1 MPTTIL
7 ADRYNALRTVTNTV
21 LGISEPATPNYGYGQ
36 AFSTNAVVGTRASA
50 TPEVASKVTAQDYED
65 LYIDLIRT
73 RSHQVGPT
81 VAIDEFVIGDYNANP
96 ATADKIEESY
106 IQGLEALGNNIQ
118 TDRFLVF
125 SNHLNL
131 QSLSS
136 ANSSRSSASSWQGT
150 ISTIFTTTFVSS
162 LERRHFFNSGGQI
175 RLSASVNYT
184 GSQAKTV
191 DWQTILNA
199 MGSTSFKAESTANN
213 AGIGT
218 GSNIGNFDLTTGYQL
233 VYSRTGGSV
242 YARNRYNIYAKE
254 YATGNSTSA
263 IQFKVE
269 FYDGLPNNTSWG
281 TDEVVY
287 GGFSSVVETTTPSS
301 QIGIN
306 GTTHNA
312 VVNNTVITGT
322 LIRPLS

>member
-7 ADRYNALRTVTNTV
+7 ADRYNALRVVTNTV
-21 LGISEPATPNYGYGQ
+21 LGVSEPAAPNYGYGQ
-36 AFSTNAVVGTRASA
+36 AFSSNAVVGTRASA

-81 VAIDEFVIGDYNANP
+81 VAIDEFVIGDYNANT

-106 IQGLEALGNNIQ
+106 IQGLEALGNNIL
-118 TDRFLVF
+118 TDRHLVDP
-125 SNHLNL
+125 SHLTIQGL
-131 QSLSS
+131 AP
-136 ANSSRSSASSWQGT
+136 ANSSRTSASSWQGT

-162 LERRHFFNSGGQI
+162 LERRHFFNTGGQI
-175 RLSASVNYT
+175 RFSASVNYT
-184 GSQAKTV
+184 GSHAKTV

-218 GSNIGNFDLTTGYQL
+218 GSNIGNFDLTNGYQL

-269 FYDGLPNNTSWG
+269 FYDGPPNNISWG
-281 TDEVVY
+281 IDEVVY
-287 GGFSSVVETTTPSS
+287 GGFNSVVETAMASS
-301 QIGIN
+301 QISIN

-312 VVNNTVITGT
+312 VVTNTAITGA
-322 LIRPLS
+322 LISPLS